1 MKGRNALKMV
11 TVLAVI
17 SAIGIIGMLLVD
29 GVAETFLLALAL
41 AGRVGQGCPG
51 QSAISHAAPP
61 PVI

>member
-29 GVAETFLLALAL
+29 GMAETFLLPLGICL
-41 AGRVGQGCPG
+41 WRWRVESGKAVQVK
-51 QSAISHAAPP
+51 AR
-61 PVI
+61 